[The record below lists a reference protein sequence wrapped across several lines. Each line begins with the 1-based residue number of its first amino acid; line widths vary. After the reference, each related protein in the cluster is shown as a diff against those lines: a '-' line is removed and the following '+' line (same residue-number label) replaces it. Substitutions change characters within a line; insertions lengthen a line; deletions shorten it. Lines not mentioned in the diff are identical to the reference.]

1 MRVFFKTFG
10 CRSNLFDTQVMM
22 ANLKGYE
29 IVSDE
34 NLADIIVVNSCTVTN
49 GADSGVQGYINR
61 FRDSKKRIYFTGC
74 GAGSKG
80 KENYEKNLA
89 FGVFPHSLKED
100 ISALLQKE
108 QRFFYAE
115 EQPLHIDSTIV
126 SEFVGKTRAFIKI
139 EEGCDFACSY
149 CIIPSVRGGAR
160 SFPKAKI
167 IKQVRQL
174 LDSGVS
180 EIILTGTN
188 VGSYGKD
195 LENESI
201 ASLIESLFKL
211 DGLKRL
217 RVGSLEPSQISE
229 EFLNLTQENLFE
241 KHLHI
246 ALQHTHNTMLE
257 IMNRQNRV
265 EQDLELFTRLH
276 KQGFFLGTDFIVAH
290 PGESEEIWEQT
301 LENFKHF
308 PITHLHPFIYS
319 PRAGTPSASMK
330 NTTKGD
336 VAKQR
341 LHTLK
346 SIVQENNYQMRCHCT
361 KPLNVLIESVT
372 TSDIIESRQSLDFK
386 KGGVWVPRFND
397 GGASGD
403 SHTSYLCHGLD
414 EFFNKITIE
423 SAQPLQSGQWLEIAQ
438 YQANKEGNYAKI

>member
-22 ANLKGYE
+22 ANLRGYE

-49 GADSGVQGYINR
+49 GADSGVQSYINR

-80 KENYEKNLA
+80 RENYDKNLA

-100 ISALLQKE
+100 VSALLAKN

-139 EEGCDFACSY
+139 QEGCDFACSY

-160 SFPKAKI
+160 SFPKAAI
-167 IKQVRQL
+167 IRQVERL

-195 LENESI
+195 LGDESI

-211 DGLKRL
+211 QGLKRL

-229 EFLNLTQENLFE
+229 EFLNLTQEPLFE

-246 ALQHTHNTMLE
+246 LVTYQTAHQRSGVYLHIYRETAVQASHSPPVCRSLKLYRRSYNFPSRSSIHHLASDERLGQCDSSM
-257 IMNRQNRV
+257 QNYN
-265 EQDLELFTRLH
+265 Q
-276 KQGFFLGTDFIVAH
+276 Q
-290 PGESEEIWEQT
+290 Q
-301 LENFKHF
+301 
-308 PITHLHPFIYS
+308 
-319 PRAGTPSASMK
+319 
-330 NTTKGD
+330 
-336 VAKQR
+336 
-341 LHTLK
+341 
-346 SIVQENNYQMRCHCT
+346 
-361 KPLNVLIESVT
+361 
-372 TSDIIESRQSLDFK
+372 
-386 KGGVWVPRFND
+386 
-397 GGASGD
+397 
-403 SHTSYLCHGLD
+403 
-414 EFFNKITIE
+414 
-423 SAQPLQSGQWLEIAQ
+423 
-438 YQANKEGNYAKI
+438 

>member
-34 NLADIIVVNSCTVTN
+34 NLADIIIVNSCTVTN

-61 FRDSKKRIYFTGC
+61 FKDSRKKIYFTGC
-74 GAGSKG
+74 GASSKG

-89 FGVFPHSLKED
+89 FGVFPHSRKEE
-100 ISALLQKE
+100 ITELLQKE
-108 QRFFYAE
+108 QRFFYTE
-115 EQPLHIDSTIV
+115 EEPLHIDSTIV

-139 EEGCDFACSY
+139 QEGCDFACSY

-160 SFPKAKI
+160 SFPKDKI
-167 IKQVRQL
+167 LAQAQAL

-180 EIILTGTN
+180 ELILTGTN

-195 LENESI
+195 LEGESI
-201 ASLIESLFKL
+201 ATLIESLFKL
-211 DGLKRL
+211 QGLKRL

-229 EFLNLTQENLFE
+229 EFLGLIQDSLFE

-246 ALQHTHNTMLE
+246 ALQHTHDAMLE

-265 EQDLELFTRLH
+265 QKDLELFTRLH
-276 KQGFFLGTDFIVAH
+276 NQGFFLGTDFIVGH
-290 PGESEEIWEQT
+290 PGESEEVWEQT
-301 LENFKHF
+301 LETFAQF

-319 PRAGTPSASMK
+319 PRNGTPSAKLK

-336 VAKQR
+336 VAKKR

-346 SIVQENNYQMRCHCT
+346 ALTQEKNYYMRKAHL
-361 KPLNVLIESVT
+361 KPLHVLVESV
-372 TSDIIESRQSLDFK
+372 
-386 KGGVWVPRFND
+386 
-397 GGASGD
+397 D
-403 SHTSYLCHGLD
+403 SHRPNVYHGLD
-414 EFFNKITIE
+414 EFFNKITIQ
-423 SAQPLQSGQWLEIAQ
+423 SSTPIQSGQWLEIAQ
-438 YQANKEGNYAKI
+438 YQIYKEGNHAKI